1 MRTSQNSI
9 ECVVHHHK
17 RRNPGDKKS
26 MQLRCDICD
35 SVYHMVQSC
44 PEKSRTCYKQEVVL
58 YLSDFDHNE
67 QLKTLVCGSWN
78 AVFLDIVATNIVAG
92 ESWFNCHMSSLS
104 ENKKQN
110 VQYHAVHN
118 KYRFDKGKLFPT
130 LQIVDIQV
138 NV

>member
-1 MRTSQNSI
+1 
-9 ECVVHHHK
+9 
-17 RRNPGDKKS
+17 
-26 MQLRCDICD
+26 
-35 SVYHMVQSC
+35 MVQSC
-44 PEKSRTCYKQEVVL
+44 PEKSRTYYKQEVVL

-67 QLKTLVCGSWN
+67 QLKTLVCESWN

-92 ESWFNCHMSSLS
+92 ESWFNCYMSSLS

-118 KYRFDKGKLFPT
+118 KYRFGNGKLFPT
-130 LQIVDIQV
+130 LQILEIQV